1 MSNPD
6 YIVIGSGAAGAIVA
20 HRLST
25 ASGGRSSKV
34 CLLEAGPRCNNLY
47 SRIPAAFSKNL
58 QNRKLMWQFQT
69 EPADALNGRSV
80 YIPQGKLQGGST
92 SINGLVYNRGL
103 AKDYDHWE
111 SLGNTGWGY
120 KDVLPYFRR
129 TESRVSALNDETESQ
144 SQYRGSHGPVHVSD
158 PDRIDP
164 VCNAFIKTVSG
175 FNVPEHNDYNGAV
188 QRGTGYF
195 QRYIK
200 DGRRVS
206 TDTAFLQ
213 SQKSN
218 PNLEIKN
225 RKLSSAQVLQTPPN
239 YYNSPV
245 SGPPGY

>member
-25 ASGGRSSKV
+25 AHGKQSSTV

-58 QNRKLMWQFQT
+58 QNKKLMWQFQT
-69 EPADALNGRSV
+69 EPTDALNGRSV
-80 YIPQGKLQGGST
+80 YIPQGKLLGGST

-103 AKDYDHWE
+103 PIDYDHWE
-111 SLGNTGWGY
+111 SLGNAGWGY

-129 TESRVSALNDETESQ
+129 TETRVSALNNETESQ

-164 VCNAFIKTVSG
+164 ICNAFIKTLAG
-175 FNVPEHNDYNGAV
+175 FNLPEHNDYNGAV
-188 QRGTGYF
+188 QRGTGYY
-195 QRYIK
+195 QRYL
-200 DGRRVS
+200 
-206 TDTAFLQ
+206 FF
-213 SQKSN
+213 
-218 PNLEIKN
+218 N
-225 RKLSSAQVLQTPPN
+225 RKNPTRTLK
-239 YYNSPV
+239 
-245 SGPPGY
+245 